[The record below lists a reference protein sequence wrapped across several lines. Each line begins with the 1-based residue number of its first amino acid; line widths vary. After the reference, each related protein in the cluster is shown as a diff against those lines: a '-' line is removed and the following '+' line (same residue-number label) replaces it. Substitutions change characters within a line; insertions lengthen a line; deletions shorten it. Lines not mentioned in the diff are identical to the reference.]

1 MDHFLVV
8 LGTFAYCIGSA
19 VIPVMHAEAYLIA
32 ASLLTPPELA
42 WPLVIAATAGQM
54 LGKVGMYGAG
64 RGALRIPGE
73 RMQRRIAQATARL
86 RDRKELGNTLIFVS
100 AASGFPPFYVVSVAA
115 GMLRLPLPPFILFGF
130 AGRFIRFSVAVF
142 LPHLLRGMKI
152 S

>member
-1 MDHFLVV
+1 MDSVLVL
-8 LGTFAYCIGSA
+8 LGTFVYCIGSA
-19 VIPVMHAEAYLIA
+19 IIPVMHAEAYLIA

-73 RMQRRIAQATARL
+73 RMQRLIGQATARY
-86 RDRKELGNTLIFVS
+86 RGRKEVGNAMIFVS
-100 AASGFPPFYVVSVAA
+100 AASGLPPFYVVSVAA
-115 GMLRLPLPPFILFGF
+115 GMLRFPLLPFILFGF

-142 LPHLLRGMKI
+142 LPHLLRSMKI